1 MTKRVNKT
9 ISERIK
15 YMFSYVKLFKSF
27 LSEAMKT
34 TIFIINLSPLVHF
47 NFDVLDR
54 VWKGKSIS

>member
-1 MTKRVNKT
+1 MNKT